1 MSRRSRSRSLRR
13 SEMKKI
19 EAIIKPFKLD
29 DVKEALTELGVV
41 GMTVTEVRGFGRQ
54 KGHTELY
61 RGSEYTADFL
71 PKVKIEVVAADSIG
85 DKLVSTVVA
94 GTNQFLADAL
104 RGRPQALAWLL
115 EPRTMRVWLPED
127 LAADLAQALGPFE
140 TREARMKGLRRFK
153 YRHLLRIGAR
163 DLLGDADLDVT
174 TEELAHLADVCLAEA
189 LAFAEAA
196 ARVEYGAP
204 LGASGTETGV
214 AVIAMGKLGGE
225 ELNYS
230 SDIDLMFAYGAD
242 GETAGGRT
250 GRVGNAGD
258 LPRVC
263 REAVA
268 LP

>member
-1 MSRRSRSRSLRR
+1 MALNNLERYAAVVNRSVLY
-13 SEMKKI
+13 
-19 EAIIKPFKLD
+19 ATLAQHPG
-29 DVKEALTELGVV
+29 ALPLL
-41 GMTVTEVRGFGRQ
+41 VRVFG
-54 KGHTELY
+54 
-61 RGSEYTADFL
+61 S
-71 PKVKIEVVAADSIG
+71 S
-85 DKLVSTVVA
+85 
-94 GTNQFLADAL
+94 QFLADAL
-104 RGRPQALAWLL
+104 RRRPQALAWLL

-204 LGASGTETGV
+204 LGASGTEPGV

-230 SDIDLMFAYGAD
+230 SDIDR
-242 GETAGGRT
+242 GGRAPSSSRSRGTATTTGTAPSSGSVRRSSRRASRPATSAWGRASWPRRARSCT
-250 GRVGNAGD
+250 GRASTRGSSRRSA
-258 LPRVC
+258 R
-263 REAVA
+263 
-268 LP
+268 

>member
-61 RGSEYTADFL
+61 RGSEYTVDFL
-71 PKVKIEVVAADSIG
+71 PKVKIEVVVADSMVDKIVSTIVGAAKTGSIG
-85 DKLVSTVVA
+85 DGKVFVLPINESIRIHHA
-94 GTNQFLADAL
+94 GALPSRARVFGSMQFLATAL
-104 RGRPQALAWLL
+104 GRRPRALAWLL
-115 EPRTMRVWLPED
+115 EARTLRVWLREEP
-127 LAADLAQALGPFE
+127 AADLAQALSPFG
-140 TREARMKGLRRFK
+140 TRGARMKGLRRFK

-163 DLLGDADLDVT
+163 DLLGDADLAVT

-189 LAFAEAA
+189 LAFAETA

-230 SDIDLMFAYGAD
+230 SDS
-242 GETAGGRT
+242 
-250 GRVGNAGD
+250 
-258 LPRVC
+258 
-263 REAVA
+263 
-268 LP
+268 